1 MLVNQWTNAIKQ
13 VREART
19 ALREL
24 LSAVPT
30 SLHEIQSW
38 YNHPPST
45 SDDDDGADFLS
56 QCFSL
61 LQEIVGL
68 QERLQTASVWESTS
82 ILARIRKLESNLN
95 SKQNVLSVSE
105 RNLVSPMSQAFQNFQ
120 QRQKLKEV
128 AKAKTECEDHIGD
141 LAAFKALMFDSRSRG
156 SKAVGALQKQLNKSS
171 EKLRRS
177 RDRFDTLNAQLP
189 LHDRLTTPGG
199 APEDFT
205 SVSEVLQQSQRNK
218 ESMVLRKAFVTQMNR
233 LRRGK
238 EELHITT
245 REMNEFLRFHAKRL
259 QNLGVAIQE
268 NASLCSSRLP
278 ALPVIPSI
286 FTIPCHR
293 IRVALDSLLPAD
305 PFPVDEFA
313 VQFPPEHAS
322 MISPAFAALGTARN
336 DCWDR
341 MPHQERSRVT
351 GWHAVLLGHFE
362 CALHRLLSSWQL
374 FDELTTTRIP
384 PQIQQHN
391 INHAPHV
398 SAVAI
403 SSSVREAVSSVSSS
417 GSLFP
422 DSGFFTSSTSTASSS
437 NPGSA
442 WVASITSSNSSVPIT
457 PSIPG
462 HDLVSH
468 RDSQNIKSFQV
479 FVDSHLNSLQ
489 RRIALSFWNS
499 QLESGQLLDSVP
511 RRQLAAAV
519 FPSTVYQPH
528 WTMQTVSLQTPGLSL
543 TPVCELTEIPP
554 ESVLRQAK
562 SLLWGNTG
570 NACRLEHVGVFNQTS
585 IQSMLHLF
593 EAKTITV
600 QVPQELQYLR
610 SAPFAAVPAP
620 QQPLQLSKLQK
631 CLKMLLH
638 NPPRRCLLA
647 KDPEYF
653 ITTAEL
659 ASLAM
664 ERLIDDNI
672 MSWACCLLR
681 ELPGVT
687 QNHHILGSL
696 NSQSLSSDSEYDTA
710 LHLPPGLVDR
720 GPCNIWFPV
729 VHHSH
734 WGLACL
740 DLLNNQVLYDDSLG
754 QPIPSFL
761 PSTLLLWAEKMNS
774 RHPGWVPAA
783 MLSQL
788 RLKQSP
794 LRFHQSSR
802 PAMAAQ
808 ISSSSCGIL
817 VIEYLRSVLLR
828 LPFPDSVFVQYY
840 RLRLLSD
847 LVDSIPDSVTDS
859 VHFRCG

>member
-1 MLVNQWTNAIKQ
+1 MCSLSAVGLVCSSESSLIS
-13 VREART
+13 R
-19 ALREL
+19 L
-24 LSAVPT
+24 LSA
-30 SLHEIQSW
+30 
-38 YNHPPST
+38 
-45 SDDDDGADFLS
+45 
-56 QCFSL
+56 
-61 LQEIVGL
+61 
-68 QERLQTASVWESTS
+68 
-82 ILARIRKLESNLN
+82 
-95 SKQNVLSVSE
+95 E

-141 LAAFKALMFDSRSRG
+141 LAAFKALMFDSRSRKFACIMIVDG
-156 SKAVGALQKQLNKSS
+156 VVILPRLEIRRIKSCRCLTKTIEQVFRETASQSRQVRIFILCNVFVRPKS
-171 EKLRRS
+171 ES
-177 RDRFDTLNAQLP
+177 CFPMPFCRFDTLNAQLP

-720 GPCNIWFPV
+720 GPCTIWFPV

-740 DLLNNQVLYDDSLG
+740 DLLNNQVTSLLRVVAVFPFCLLLLRATMG
-754 QPIPSFL
+754 PSF
-761 PSTLLLWAEKMNS
+761 AELA
-774 RHPGWVPAA
+774 G
-783 MLSQL
+783 
-788 RLKQSP
+788 
-794 LRFHQSSR
+794 
-802 PAMAAQ
+802 
-808 ISSSSCGIL
+808 
-817 VIEYLRSVLLR
+817 
-828 LPFPDSVFVQYY
+828 Y
-840 RLRLLSD
+840 R
-847 LVDSIPDSVTDS
+847 
-859 VHFRCG
+859 